1 MNARTAAIKAL
12 NIIADEIND
21 DIVSCEDS
29 FIGRTASIAAE
40 QFLRDTINKRKQ
52 ELLGTVNDSLCAD
65 DIQLIA
71 INTDNPSPDA
81 DARRIDDL
89 NLIIEASGE
98 LYWFPVNIKVT
109 CGMSNGNSCG
119 WEAFG
124 WCLFKDN
131 TIRKMKAAL
140 KYCAKHENS
149 DELSDYLFWV
159 FMKNPDGTLN
169 GYSYASSL
177 LIDVSLGNVLYND
190 SQNFPVQIFHPSTDQ
205 VDMFRSDSL
214 AESENDFVEQKEEL
228 RRFVIGNKLEK
239 AKALYDM
246 CLSALVSDN

>member
-21 DIVSCEDS
+21 DIVSCGDT
-29 FIGRTASIAAE
+29 FVGRTASIAAE
-40 QFLRDTINKRKQ
+40 QFLRDTMNKRKQ
-52 ELLGTVNDSLCAD
+52 ELIGTVNVSLHGSGIRLVAINAD
-65 DIQLIA
+65 D
-71 INTDNPSPDA
+71 PSTDA
-81 DARRIDDL
+81 DTCRIDDL
-89 NLIIEASGE
+89 NLVIEKDGKF
-98 LYWFPVNIKVT
+98 YWFPVNIKVT

-124 WCLFKDN
+124 WCLFKDK
-131 TIRKMKAAL
+131 TIRRLKAAL

-159 FMKNPDGTLN
+159 FMKNSDGTLN
-169 GYSYASSL
+169 GRSYASSL

-190 SQNFPVQIFHPSTDQ
+190 SQNFPVQIFHPSSDQ

-214 AESENDFVEQKEEL
+214 AESENDFVEQKDEL

-246 CLSALVSDN
+246 CLNALVSDN

>member
-1 MNARTAAIKAL
+1 MNARTAAIEAL
-12 NIIADEIND
+12 NIIADEINE

-40 QFLRDTINKRKQ
+40 QFIRDTINKDKQ
-52 ELLGTVNDSLCAD
+52 ELIGTVNASLRAD
-65 DIQLIA
+65 GIQLIA
-71 INTDNPSPDA
+71 INADDPSSEA
-81 DARRIDDL
+81 DTRRMDDL
-89 NLIIEASGE
+89 NLVIKAGSE

-109 CGMSNGNSCG
+109 CGMSNDNSCS

-131 TIRKMKAAL
+131 TIRRMKAAL
-140 KYCAKHENS
+140 KYCAKHGNNE
-149 DELSDYLFWV
+149 ELSDYLFWT

-169 GYSYASSL
+169 GHSYASSL
-177 LIDVSLGNVLYND
+177 LIDVSLENVLYND
-190 SQNFPVQIFHPSTDQ
+190 SQNFPVQIFHPGTDQ
-205 VDMFRSDSL
+205 VDTFRADSL
-214 AESENDFVEQKEEL
+214 AESEADFIEQKDEL

-246 CLSALVSDN
+246 CLSALVSEN

>member
-21 DIVSCEDS
+21 DIVSCKDS

-40 QFLRDTINKRKQ
+40 QFLRDTINGRKQ
-52 ELLGTVNDSLCAD
+52 ELIDTVNASLSGSGIRLVAINAD
-65 DIQLIA
+65 D
-71 INTDNPSPDA
+71 PSTDA
-81 DARRIDDL
+81 DIRRIDDL
-89 NLIIEASGE
+89 SLVIEADGE
-98 LYWFPVNIKVT
+98 FYWFPVNIKVT

-159 FMKNPDGTLN
+159 FMQNPDGTLET
-169 GYSYASSL
+169 
-177 LIDVSLGNVLYND
+177 VLSND

>member
-12 NIIADEIND
+12 NIIPDEIND
-21 DIVSCEDS
+21 DIVSCKET
-29 FIGRTASIAAE
+29 FVGRTASIAAE
-40 QFLRDTINKRKQ
+40 QFLRDTINGREQ
-52 ELLGTVNDSLCAD
+52 ELIDTVNASLRAD

-71 INTDNPSPDA
+71 DNPSSDA
-81 DARRIDDL
+81 DTRRIDDL
-89 NLIIEASGE
+89 NLIIEMGGE
-98 LYWFPVNIKVT
+98 FHWFPVNIKVT

-149 DELSDYLFWV
+149 DELSDYLFWT
-159 FMKNPDGTLN
+159 FMKEADGALN
-169 GYSYASSL
+169 GRSYASSL

-190 SQNFPVQIFHPSTDQ
+190 SQNFPVQIFHPSSDQ
-205 VDMFRSDSL
+205 VDIFRSDSL
-214 AESENDFVEQKEEL
+214 AESENDFVEQKDEL

-246 CLSALVSDN
+246 CLNALVSDD

>member
-21 DIVSCEDS
+21 DIVSCKDS

-40 QFLRDTINKRKQ
+40 QFLRDTINGRKQ
-52 ELLGTVNDSLCAD
+52 ELIDTVNASLSGSGIRLVAINAD
-65 DIQLIA
+65 D
-71 INTDNPSPDA
+71 PSTDA
-81 DARRIDDL
+81 DIRRIDDL
-89 NLIIEASGE
+89 SLVIEADGE
-98 LYWFPVNIKVT
+98 FYWFPVNIKVT

-190 SQNFPVQIFHPSTDQ
+190 SQNFPVQIFHPSSDQ
-205 VDMFRSDSL
+205 VDTFRSDSL
-214 AESENDFVEQKEEL
+214 AESENDFIEQKDEL

-239 AKALYDM
+239 AKTLYDM
-246 CLSALVSDN
+246 CLNALVSDN

>member
-12 NIIADEIND
+12 NIISDEIND
-21 DIVSCEDS
+21 DIISCGDT
-29 FIGRTASIAAE
+29 FVGRTASIAAE

-52 ELLGTVNDSLCAD
+52 ELIGTVNASLCAD

-71 INTDNPSPDA
+71 INADNPSPDA
-81 DARRIDDL
+81 DTRRIDDL
-89 NLIIEASGE
+89 NLIIEAGGE
-98 LYWFPVNIKVT
+98 LYWFPINIKVT

-149 DELSDYLFWV
+149 DELSDYLFWT
-159 FMKNPDGTLN
+159 FMKDADGALN
-169 GYSYASSL
+169 GRSYASSL

-190 SQNFPVQIFHPSTDQ
+190 SQNFPVQIFHPSSDQ
-205 VDMFRSDSL
+205 VDTFRSDSL
-214 AESENDFVEQKEEL
+214 VESENDFVEQKNEL
-228 RRFVIGNKLEK
+228 RNFVIGNKLEK

>member
-12 NIIADEIND
+12 NIIADKIND

-40 QFLRDTINKRKQ
+40 QFLRDTINGRKQ
-52 ELLGTVNDSLCAD
+52 ELIDTVNVSFSGSGIRLVAINAD
-65 DIQLIA
+65 D
-71 INTDNPSPDA
+71 PSTEA
-81 DARRIDDL
+81 DTRRMDDL
-89 NLIIEASGE
+89 NLVIEADGE
-98 LYWFPVNIKVT
+98 FYWFPANIKVT
-109 CGMSNGNSCG
+109 CGMSNDNSCG

-131 TIRKMKAAL
+131 TIRRMKAAL

-149 DELSDYLFWV
+149 NELSDYLFWT
-159 FMKNPDGTLN
+159 FMKDADGTLN
-169 GYSYASSL
+169 GRSYASSL
-177 LIDVSLGNVLYND
+177 LIDVSLENVLYND
-190 SQNFPVQIFHPSTDQ
+190 SQNFPVQIFHPSSDQ

-214 AESENDFVEQKEEL
+214 AESENDFIEQKDEL

-246 CLSALVSDN
+246 CLNALVSDN

>member
-21 DIVSCEDS
+21 DIVSCKDS

-40 QFLRDTINKRKQ
+40 QFLRDTINGRKQ
-52 ELLGTVNDSLCAD
+52 ELIDTVNASLSGSGIRLVAINAD
-65 DIQLIA
+65 D
-71 INTDNPSPDA
+71 PSTDA
-81 DARRIDDL
+81 DIRRIDDL
-89 NLIIEASGE
+89 SLVIEADGE
-98 LYWFPVNIKVT
+98 FYWFPVNIKVT

-159 FMKNPDGTLN
+159 FMKNPDGALN

>member
-21 DIVSCEDS
+21 DIASCEDS

-52 ELLGTVNDSLCAD
+52 NLIDTVNTSFSGSEIRLTAINAD
-65 DIQLIA
+65 D
-71 INTDNPSPDA
+71 PSTEA
-81 DARRIDDL
+81 DTSRMDDL
-89 NLIIEASGE
+89 NIVIDDNGKSC
-98 LYWFPVNIKVT
+98 WFPVNIKVT

-124 WCLFKDN
+124 WCLFKDK

-149 DELSDYLFWV
+149 DELSDYLFWTL
-159 FMKNPDGTLN
+159 MKDADGTLN
-169 GYSYASSL
+169 GHSYASSL
-177 LIDVSLGNVLYND
+177 LIDVSLENVLYND
-190 SQNFPVQIFHPSTDQ
+190 SQNFPVQIFHPSSNQ

-214 AESENDFVEQKEEL
+214 AESENDFIEQKDEL

-246 CLSALVSDN
+246 CLNALVSDN

>member
-12 NIIADEIND
+12 NIISDEIHDN
-21 DIVSCEDS
+21 IVSCGDS
-29 FIGRTASIAAE
+29 FIGRTASIVAE
-40 QFLRDTINKRKQ
+40 QFLRDTINGRKQ
-52 ELLGTVNDSLCAD
+52 ELIDTVNASFSGSGIRLVAINAD
-65 DIQLIA
+65 D
-71 INTDNPSPDA
+71 PSTEA
-81 DARRIDDL
+81 DTRRMDDV
-89 NLIIEASGE
+89 NLVIEADGE
-98 LYWFPVNIKVT
+98 FYWFPVNIKVT
-109 CGMSNGNSCG
+109 CGMSNDNSCG

-131 TIRKMKAAL
+131 TIRRMKAAL

-159 FMKNPDGTLN
+159 FMKASDGTLN

-177 LIDVSLGNVLYND
+177 LIDVSLENVLYND
-190 SQNFPVQIFHPSTDQ
+190 SQNFPVQIFHPSSDQ
-205 VDMFRSDSL
+205 VDEFRSDSL
-214 AESENDFVEQKEEL
+214 MESESDFVEQKDEL
-228 RRFVIGNKLEK
+228 RHFVIGNKLEK

>member
-21 DIVSCEDS
+21 DIVSCKDS

-40 QFLRDTINKRKQ
+40 QFLRDTINGRKQ
-52 ELLGTVNDSLCAD
+52 ELIDTVNASLSGSGIRLVAINAD
-65 DIQLIA
+65 D
-71 INTDNPSPDA
+71 PSTDA
-81 DARRIDDL
+81 DIRRIDDL
-89 NLIIEASGE
+89 SLVIEADGE
-98 LYWFPVNIKVT
+98 FYWFPVNIKVT

-159 FMKNPDGTLN
+159 FMKNPDGALN

-205 VDMFRSDSL
+205 VNMFRSDSL

>member
-89 NLIIEASGE
+89 NLIIEA
-98 LYWFPVNIKVT
+98 K
-109 CGMSNGNSCG
+109 
-119 WEAFG
+119 
-124 WCLFKDN
+124 
-131 TIRKMKAAL
+131 
-140 KYCAKHENS
+140 
-149 DELSDYLFWV
+149 
-159 FMKNPDGTLN
+159 
-169 GYSYASSL
+169 
-177 LIDVSLGNVLYND
+177 
-190 SQNFPVQIFHPSTDQ
+190 
-205 VDMFRSDSL
+205 
-214 AESENDFVEQKEEL
+214 
-228 RRFVIGNKLEK
+228 
-239 AKALYDM
+239 
-246 CLSALVSDN
+246 

>member
-21 DIVSCEDS
+21 DIVSCKDS

-40 QFLRDTINKRKQ
+40 QFLLDTINGRWK
-52 ELLGTVNDSLCAD
+52 ELIDTVNASLSGSGIRLVAINAD
-65 DIQLIA
+65 D
-71 INTDNPSPDA
+71 PSTDA
-81 DARRIDDL
+81 DIRRIDDL
-89 NLIIEASGE
+89 SLLIEADGE
-98 LYWFPVNIKVT
+98 FYWFPVNIKVT

-124 WCLFKDN
+124 WCLFKDK
-131 TIRKMKAAL
+131 TIRRLKAAL

-159 FMKNPDGTLN
+159 FMKDSDGTLN
-169 GYSYASSL
+169 GYAYASSL
-177 LIDVSLGNVLYND
+177 LIDVSLENVLYND
-190 SQNFPVQIFHPSTDQ
+190 SQNFPVQIFHPSSDQ
-205 VDMFRSDSL
+205 VDTFRSDAL
-214 AESENDFVEQKEEL
+214 AESENDFIEQKDEL

>member
-40 QFLRDTINKRKQ
+40 QFLRDTINGRNQ
-52 ELLGTVNDSLCAD
+52 ELIDTVNASFSGSGIRLVAINAD
-65 DIQLIA
+65 D
-71 INTDNPSPDA
+71 PSTEA
-81 DARRIDDL
+81 DTRRMYDL
-89 NLIIEASGE
+89 NLVIENDRE
-98 LYWFPVNIKVT
+98 FYWFPVNIKVT
-109 CGMSNGNSCG
+109 CGMSNDNSCS

-131 TIRKMKAAL
+131 TIRRMKAAL
-140 KYCAKHENS
+140 KYCVKHENS
-149 DELSDYLFWV
+149 GELSDYLFWT
-159 FMKNPDGTLN
+159 FMKDDDGTLN
-169 GYSYASSL
+169 GHSYASSL
-177 LIDVSLGNVLYND
+177 LIDVSLENVLYND
-190 SQNFPVQIFHPSTDQ
+190 SQNFPVQIFHPSSDQ
-205 VDMFRSDSL
+205 VDTFRSDSL
-214 AESENDFVEQKEEL
+214 AESENDFIEQKDEL

-246 CLSALVSDN
+246 CLSALVSGN

>member
-1 MNARTAAIKAL
+1 MNARTAAVKAL

-21 DIVSCEDS
+21 DIVSCKDS

-40 QFLRDTINKRKQ
+40 QFLRDTINGRKQ
-52 ELLGTVNDSLCAD
+52 ELIVTVNTSLHTD

-71 INTDNPSPDA
+71 INA
-81 DARRIDDL
+81 DAPSTKVNTSRMDDL
-89 NLIIEASGE
+89 NLVIEAGGE
-98 LYWFPVNIKVT
+98 FFWFPVNIKVT

-140 KYCAKHENS
+140 KYCAQHENR
-149 DELSDYLFWV
+149 DELSDYLFWT
-159 FMKNPDGTLN
+159 FMKDADGTLN
-169 GYSYASSL
+169 GRSYASSL
-177 LIDVSLGNVLYND
+177 LIDVSLENVLYND
-190 SQNFPVQIFHPSTDQ
+190 SQNFPIQIFHPSSDQ
-205 VDMFRSDSL
+205 VDIFRSDSL
-214 AESENDFVEQKEEL
+214 AESENDFVEQKNEL

-246 CLSALVSDN
+246 CLNALVSDN